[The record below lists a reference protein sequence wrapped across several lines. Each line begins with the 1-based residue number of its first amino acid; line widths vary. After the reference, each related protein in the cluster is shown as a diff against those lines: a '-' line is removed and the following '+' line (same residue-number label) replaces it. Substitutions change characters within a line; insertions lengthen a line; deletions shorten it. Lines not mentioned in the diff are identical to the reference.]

1 MLIDLPK
8 LQALYDVRH
17 LMLVTHNQL
26 SVLSDVQLSLWSTLV
41 LAQNVRCILV
51 YDFVNFQLLPK
62 SNVVFN
68 FFSALPYP

>member
-1 MLIDLPK
+1 MLL
-8 LQALYDVRH
+8 
-17 LMLVTHNQL
+17 THNQL

-41 LAQNVRCILV
+41 LTYNVHYVLV
-51 YDFVNFQLLPK
+51 YDLVNFQLLPK